1 MGKTAALLLVLVFLT
16 ASSIVKPLPVKA
28 ESKTIVVP
36 DDYLTISSAMQN
48 ALVGDTIFVKKG
60 TYHEEKITINKSI
73 SLIGESV
80 DETILSLN
88 PPLVE
93 IWFLRNLLWV
103 PDTAIR
109 INADDVKL
117 QRFTIHLPDDYGY
130 RSGISAVGDGI
141 SFTDNKIANRSV
153 YLSGSNLNITHN
165 LLPSTLQVA
174 GSNLTI
180 ACNKIKD
187 TLKIQGSS
195 NLIYANNI
203 GSGYYSDGIYLNGSL
218 NCVVGN
224 SFSTMEMWDDCNSNF
239 IIGNS
244 FVNLDL
250 KEFGK
255 GGCSDNIISKN
266 RVSGHLG
273 INDGIWLW
281 EGENNIISANSIRN
295 CVNGL
300 LLGTTG
306 ATAVENSV
314 YLNNFENNANHVRS
328 LSGSNHTVNYF
339 DNGVKGNYY
348 DDYHGNDAN
357 GDGVGDSPYVI
368 QQTRWEEEL
377 KREVTIVFFQ
387 DNYPL
392 ISPFDIDSLNI
403 ELPEWAS
410 SAISSL
416 EPATPEPTPEPT
428 PTPSPTASP
437 SPSPSSTPIP
447 TGEPE
452 QPGQDMTAGAI
463 LAVASIA
470 VLLGLLVYFIKR
482 G

>member
-1 MGKTAALLLVLVFLT
+1 MRKSGVLLFFLVLVVTCIFT
-16 ASSIVKPLPVKA
+16 FLPVQA
-28 ESKTIVVP
+28 EPKTIVVP
-36 DDYLTISSAMQN
+36 DDYLTISSAIQN

-60 TYHEEKITINKSI
+60 THHEEKITIDKSI

-109 INADDVKL
+109 INADDVKF

-141 SFTDNKIANRSV
+141 SFIDNKVANRSV
-153 YLSGSNLNITHN
+153 YLSGSNLNITYN
-165 LLPSTLQVA
+165 LLPGTLQVA
-174 GSNLTI
+174 GSSLTI
-180 ACNKIKD
+180 ACNRIKD
-187 TLKIQGSS
+187 ILKIQGSS

-306 ATAVENSV
+306 KTAVENSV

-328 LSGSNHTVNYF
+328 LSGSNHTVNHF

-348 DDYHGNDAN
+348 DDYQGNDAN

-368 QQTRWEEEL
+368 QETRWEEEL

-387 DNYPL
+387 DDYPL

-403 ELPEWAS
+403 KLPEWAS

-416 EPATPEPTPEPT
+416 EPTTPEPT

-452 QPGQDMTAGAI
+452 QPEQDMTAGAI

-470 VLLGLLVYFIKR
+470 VFLGLLAYFIKR